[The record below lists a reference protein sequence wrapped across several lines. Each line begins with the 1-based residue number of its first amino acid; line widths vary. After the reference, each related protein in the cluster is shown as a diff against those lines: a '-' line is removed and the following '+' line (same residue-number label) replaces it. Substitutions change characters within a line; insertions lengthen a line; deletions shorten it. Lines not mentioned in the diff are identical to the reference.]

1 MRLIFFII
9 LFGTGNAQRNDRD
22 TSILSTREFI
32 PSCKVQSKDE
42 QNEHVFFK
50 DYDVFPAVRTLR
62 SIIQKIEEPLTKL
75 LAQQDFE
82 IFTLLDLM
90 EILDEILD
98 NMNDRTCSTILS
110 GLHELRLFNELWG
123 YPDENPGWREPD
135 QVTNEIVSFAR
146 IIAGSSWCILQ
157 EIRYFI
163 KLIKRKRFSIS
174 SPNKFERLMRMSKTA
189 KSFLVR

>member
-9 LFGTGNAQRNDRD
+9 LFGTGNGQRNDRD

-32 PSCKVQSKDE
+32 PSC
-42 QNEHVFFK
+42 K

-110 GLHELRLFNELWG
+110 GLHEIRLFNELWG

-135 QVTNEIVSFAR
+135 QITNEIVSFAR

-157 EIRYFI
+157 EI
-163 KLIKRKRFSIS
+163 